1 MNKAE
6 SLRAHLL
13 ATVAE
18 FKHDPDRMMIFID
31 NGKVRC
37 TAAKSLSFEYSFDL
51 QIVLAAFAGHP
62 DSIMLPLL
70 GWLSVN
76 QSELLENLDKV
87 KNGFKF
93 EAEILS
99 KELVDLS
106 ITLPLTEKVIVGQDD
121 QGNTTVKH
129 PNEPQRVA
137 GYLDPNWKPGAQ
149 GNTSEWFVP
158 DGK

>member
-1 MNKAE
+1 MNKPE

-37 TAAKSLSFEYSFDL
+37 TSAPSLSFEYSFDL

-99 KELVDLS
+99 KDLVDLS
-106 ITLPLTEKVIVGQDD
+106 ITLPLTERVVVGEDD

-129 PNEPQRVA
+129 PNEPQYVA

-149 GNTSEWFVP
+149 DNTSEWIVP